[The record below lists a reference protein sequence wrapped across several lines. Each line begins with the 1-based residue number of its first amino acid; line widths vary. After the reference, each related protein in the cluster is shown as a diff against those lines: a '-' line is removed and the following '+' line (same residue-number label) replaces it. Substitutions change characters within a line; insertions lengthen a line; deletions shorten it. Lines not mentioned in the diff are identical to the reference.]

1 MAKHK
6 VPSDDKPDLGKRVS
20 IKTAKARAAAKA
32 QKTKKAVTQ
41 GEKKHSRVK
50 GVSKKKDKG
59 PVVMLDVSEKSESDD
74 EEDEK
79 VKIVHASS

>member
-20 IKTAKARAAAKA
+20 VKTAKATAAAEAK
-32 QKTKKAVTQ
+32 KTKKAVTQ
-41 GEKKHSRVK
+41 GEKKCSRAKDVA
-50 GVSKKKDKG
+50 KKKGKG

-79 VKIVHASS
+79 VKIVYAPS